1 MRFSTAVLRLRSL
14 ARDMQMMQKQ
24 TPQSAKSG
32 FLGDRGSTTLVVGKQ
47 KGEDSFHITE
57 PALVLQHLA
66 YDSSIQA

>member
-1 MRFSTAVLRLRSL
+1 
-14 ARDMQMMQKQ
+14 MQMMQKQ

-47 KGEDSFHITE
+47 EGQDSFHITE

-66 YDSSIQA
+66 YDSSIEDDHKILQLQHMRQAHYR